1 MDTIPIP
8 TPGEKMP
15 SFGTKS
21 LKELGSCHEELRKV
35 FILAITHRDF
45 SIIEGKRS
53 EEQQKENVEKG
64 VSQTMNS
71 KHVYP
76 LNEPSNAADLYPYPF
91 PGWPDEVGISFRQKM
106 LRLKEFN
113 TLAAYIIG
121 VGHGLAIDLISG
133 MDWDGDW
140 DFTDQQFHDLPH
152 IQRNV

>member
-1 MDTIPIP
+1 
-8 TPGEKMP
+8 MP

-21 LKELGSCHEELRKV
+21 LKELGSCHQELIDVAKV
-35 FILAITHRDF
+35 AIINRDF
-45 SIIEGKRS
+45 SVREGKRS
-53 EEQQKENVEKG
+53 EDQQRANVASG

-76 LNEPSNAADLYPYPF
+76 LGMPSNAMDIYPYPF
-91 PGWPDEVGISFRQKM
+91 PGWPSEEGISEREKL
-106 LRLKEFN
+106 LRLKTFN

-121 VGHGLAIDLISG
+121 VGHGLGINLISG

-152 IQRNV
+152 IQRDI